1 MDFSLLP
8 QKQIKSKLKQLFTKS
23 EEEIISFDKEL
34 QEMKNLHKQKIIEEQ
49 SVSEIAESIN
59 EAEEALYETLMSN
72 IELDAMLALSSRGF
86 ELISIEPAKNS
97 NSNITFRKNSIDI
110 NLIISDHTRALLQES
125 LTDQVYRK

>member
-23 EEEIISFDKEL
+23 EEEIVSFDKEL
-34 QEMKNLHKQKIIEEQ
+34 QEMKNLQKQKIMEEQ

-59 EAEEALYETLMSN
+59 EAEEALYESLISN
-72 IELDAMLALSSRGF
+72 IELDAMLALCLKGF

-97 NSNITFRKNSIDI
+97 NSNLTLRKNSIDI
-110 NLIISDHTRALLQES
+110 NLIISEHTRILIEES
-125 LTDQVYRK
+125 ISDQVYRK